1 MANVLTPAGGI
12 FRRPRGG
19 RPQVIIGQV
28 DHRHISIHALREEGD
43 TFLPTPSQSMS
54 VFLSTPSA
62 RRATISRTPHLIC
75 HAYFYP
81 RPPRGGRQSSVCSS
95 SMDLIFLS
103 TPSARRA
110 TISKPTVASR
120 ERDFYPRPPRGGRPC
135 RPGGSV
141 MSAGYFYP
149 RPPRGGRLQRAQAGN
164 VQVQISIHALR
175 EEGDRWLRPTTPMD
189 IRFLST
195 PSARR
200 ATVRRDARSHPLDIS
215 IHALREEG
223 DAGLQI
229 LPLSCGDFYPRPPR
243 GGRPKADLQSSR
255 LGYFYPR
262 PPRGGRLDIRTE
274 LDPAGKFLS
283 TPSARRATIFCLDG
297 SVSFFHFYPRP
308 PRGGRLGEVHH
319 DLVIAQFLST
329 PSARRATACRWP

>member
-149 RPPRGGRLQRAQAGN
+149 RPPRGGRLDDKGNDLIFALFLSTPSARRATKISPNRTSPRKFLSTPSARRATGKPAFYE
-164 VQVQISIHALR
+164 VFPVISIHALR
-175 EEGDRWLRPTTPMD
+175 EEGDFSERRPEMSRF
-189 IRFLST
+189 RFLST

-200 ATVRRDARSHPLDIS
+200 AT
-215 IHALREEG
+215 
-223 DAGLQI
+223 AGYVLQHRWI
-229 LPLSCGDFYPRPPR
+229 FDFYPRPPR
-243 GGRPKADLQSSR
+243 GGRQFVGMP
-255 LGYFYPR
+255 GH
-262 PPRGGRLDIRTE
+262 IRWI
-274 LDPAGKFLS
+274 FLS
-283 TPSARRATIFCLDG
+283 TPSARRAT
-297 SVSFFHFYPRP
+297 RAW
-308 PRGGRLGEVHH
+308 RG
-319 DLVIAQFLST
+319 
-329 PSARRATACRWP
+329 